1 MMDEIQEM
9 SRYLF
14 QTRNRFTI
22 VSQTSGNGGNEMVVN
37 NLADPGD
44 TVIVASAGIFGEK
57 VVDMGKRY
65 GIIFFSTAINK

>member
-44 TVIVASAGIFGEK
+44 TVIVASAGIFGEE